1 MPRITII
8 GSETGGVGK
17 STVARGIAEAVPDA
31 PIIEVESSPRII
43 EYDHGRAKGPKRVA
57 HFPVRADRALV
68 ERSGGQAARAE
79 FDVVINAVMDS
90 KLPTII
96 DIGANAALSFLDT
109 FDEEMISAFAE
120 NNVELALVVVVT
132 ADASSLSAAAKLV
145 AAAKAWAAATFV
157 IDNRVRGNI
166 DQAIVKR
173 LADGAT
179 VTTLTKAE
187 FEPHTMRFLQ
197 AMGLAAIP
205 SLKASDLQAEYGFA
219 QARRMV
225 ADLKAFR
232 LAVMEAVRPAATWLV
247 T

>member
-1 MPRITII
+1 MPRITLV
-8 GSETGGVGK
+8 GQEAGGVGK
-17 STVARGIAEAVPDA
+17 STVVRGMAEAIPDA
-31 PIIEVESSPRII
+31 PIIEIEASSRII
-43 EYDHGRAKGPKRVA
+43 EYDHGRAKGPKRVT

-79 FDVVINAVMDS
+79 FDPVINAMMDT

-96 DIGANAALSFLDT
+96 DIGANAALSLLGT

-120 NNVELALVVVVT
+120 NNIELALAVVVT
-132 ADASSLSAAAKLV
+132 ADASSLSAGAKLV
-145 AAAKAWAAATFV
+145 AAAKTWAAATFV
-157 IDNRVRGNI
+157 IDNRVRGNT
-166 DQAIVKR
+166 DPAIVKR

-179 VTTLTKAE
+179 VTTLARAE
-187 FEPHTMRFLQ
+187 FESHTMRFLQ

-205 SLKASDLQAEYGFA
+205 SLRASDLQAEYGFA

-247 T
+247 S